1 MKIFIG
7 FKRLARDS
15 IMFNAIEI
23 IALCPV
29 YATPHV

>member
-7 FKRLARDS
+7 FKRLAPDF
-15 IMFNAIEI
+15 IMFNAIEM
-23 IALCPV
+23 IALGPV